1 MKIMIM
7 GASGAGAT
15 TLGDALVKNN
25 PDFLHLDSDV
35 YFWEK
40 TDIPFDQPRKTE
52 ERNLLFE
59 SDFSTQKNIVVTGS
73 IFNWNNIYKDL
84 FDLVVL
90 LYIPQKLRLQ
100 RLADREI
107 LRYGNKI
114 LFDEKLNAKYKAF
127 LAWAAEYDLEENT
140 SNRTLRQQKK
150 WLTEVQCTTLFLEGD
165 LTVKERLTALENY
178 IVK

>member
-15 TLGDALVKNN
+15 TLGNHFVKNN
-25 PDFLHLDSDV
+25 TRFLHLDSDE

-40 TDIPFDQPRKTE
+40 TDPPFQEEKNYE
-52 ERNLLFE
+52 ERNSLFE
-59 SDFSTQKNIVVTGS
+59 TDFYSQENVVVTGS
-73 IFNWNNIYKDL
+73 IFRWKTDYKDL

-90 LYIPQKLRLQ
+90 LYIPQKIRLQ
-100 RLADREI
+100 RLAEREI
-107 LRYGNKI
+107 SRYGNKI

-140 SNRTLRQQKK
+140 TSRSFKQQKQ
-150 WLTEVQCTTLFLEGD
+150 WLTEVECTTLFLDGD
-165 LTVKERLTALENY
+165 LTVKERLELLQNY
-178 IVK
+178 IV

>member
-15 TLGDALVKNN
+15 TLGNHFVKNN
-25 PDFLHLDSDV
+25 TRFLHLDSDD

-40 TDIPFDQPRKTE
+40 TDPPFQEARISD

-59 SDFSTQKNIVVTGS
+59 SDFYSQENVVVTGS
-73 IFNWNNIYKDL
+73 IFRWKTDYKDL

-90 LYIPQKLRLQ
+90 LYIPQEIRLQ
-100 RLADREI
+100 RLAEREI
-107 LRYGNKI
+107 SRYGNKI
-114 LFDEKLNAKYKAF
+114 LFDEKLNAKYEAF

-140 SNRTLRQQKK
+140 TSRSLKQQKQ
-150 WLTEVQCTTLFLEGD
+150 WLTEVECTTLFLDGD
-165 LTVKERLTALENY
+165 LTVKERLELLQNY
-178 IVK
+178 IV

>member
-15 TLGDALVKNN
+15 TLGNHFVKNN
-25 PDFLHLDSDV
+25 TRFLHLDSDD

-40 TDIPFDQPRKTE
+40 TDPPFQEARISD

-59 SDFSTQKNIVVTGS
+59 TDFYSQENVVVTGS
-73 IFNWNNIYKDL
+73 IFRWKTNYKDL

-90 LYIPQKLRLQ
+90 LYIPQKIRLQ
-100 RLADREI
+100 RLAEREI
-107 LRYGNKI
+107 SRYGNKI

-140 SNRTLRQQKK
+140 TSRSFKQQKQ
-150 WLTEVQCTTLFLEGD
+150 WLTEVECTTLFLDGD
-165 LTVKERLTALENY
+165 LTVKERLELLQNY
-178 IVK
+178 IV

>member
-15 TLGDALVKNN
+15 TLGNHFVKNN
-25 PDFLHLDSDV
+25 TRFLHLDSDD

-40 TDIPFDQPRKTE
+40 TDPPFQEARISD

-59 SDFSTQKNIVVTGS
+59 TDFYSQENVVVTGS
-73 IFNWNNIYKDL
+73 IFRWKTNYKDL

-90 LYIPQKLRLQ
+90 LYIPQEIRLQ
-100 RLADREI
+100 RLAEREI
-107 LRYGNKI
+107 STYGNKI

-127 LAWAAEYDLEENT
+127 LAWATEYDLEDNIT
-140 SNRTLRQQKK
+140 SRSLKQQKQ
-150 WLTEVQCTTLFLEGD
+150 WLTEVKCSTLFLDGD
-165 LTVKERLTALENY
+165 LTVKERLELLQNY
-178 IVK
+178 IV

>member
-15 TLGDALVKNN
+15 TLGNHFVKNN
-25 PDFLHLDSDV
+25 TRFLHLDSDD

-40 TDIPFDQPRKTE
+40 TDPPFQEARISD

-59 SDFSTQKNIVVTGS
+59 TDFYSQENVVVTGS
-73 IFNWNNIYKDL
+73 IFRWKTNYKDL

-90 LYIPQKLRLQ
+90 LYIPQEIRLQ
-100 RLADREI
+100 RLAEREI
-107 LRYGNKI
+107 SRYGNKI
-114 LFDEKLNAKYKAF
+114 LFNEKLNAKYKAF

-140 SNRTLRQQKK
+140 TSRSFKQQKQ
-150 WLTEVQCTTLFLEGD
+150 WLTEVECTTLFLDGD
-165 LTVKERLTALENY
+165 LTVKERVELLQNY
-178 IVK
+178 IV

>member
-15 TLGDALVKNN
+15 TLGIAFVNN
-25 PDFLHLDSDV
+25 NNNNFLHLDSDD

-40 TDIPFDQPRKTE
+40 TNPPFQEAKTIE

-59 SDFSTQKNIVVTGS
+59 SDFYSQKNIVVTGS
-73 IFNWNNIYKDL
+73 IFHWNMAYKDL

-90 LYIPQKLRLQ
+90 LYIPKELRLK

-107 LRYGNKI
+107 SRYGEQI
-114 LFDEKLNAKYKAF
+114 LFDEKLNEKYKAF
-127 LAWAAEYDLEENT
+127 LAWAAEYDLIT
-140 SNRTLRQQKK
+140 IQAR
-150 WLTEVQCTTLFLEGD
+150 EV
-165 LTVKERLTALENY
+165 
-178 IVK
+178 